1 MDNETKMTNE
11 KINELFRKAKEKE
24 KEKGG
29 VLNVSSFIDENLSPD
44 DAQKLKNAMKD
55 PKLIKS
61 ILSSPQA
68 QKFFEKFSGK
78 GNEK

>member
-1 MDNETKMTNE
+1 MDNETKITNE
-11 KINELFRKAKEKE
+11 KITELFQKAKE

-29 VLNVSSFIDENLSPD
+29 VLNVGSFIDENLSPS
-44 DAQKLKNAMKD
+44 DAQKLKSAMKD

>member
-1 MDNETKMTNE
+1 MDNETKITNE
-11 KINELFRKAKEKE
+11 KRNELFQKAKE

-29 VLNVSSFIDENLSPD
+29 VLNVGSFIDENLSPS
-44 DAQKLKNAMKD
+44 DAQKLKSAMKD

>member
-1 MDNETKMTNE
+1 MDNETKITNE
-11 KINELFRKAKEKE
+11 KINELFQKAKE

-29 VLNVSSFIDENLSPD
+29 VLNVGSFIDENLSPS
-44 DAQKLKNAMKD
+44 DAQNLKSAMKD

>member
-1 MDNETKMTNE
+1 MDNETKITNE
-11 KINELFRKAKEKE
+11 RINELFQKAKE

-29 VLNVSSFIDENLSPD
+29 VLNVGSFIDENLSPS
-44 DAQKLKNAMKD
+44 DAQKLKSAMKD

>member
-11 KINELFRKAKEKE
+11 QINELFLKAKE

>member
-11 KINELFRKAKEKE
+11 QINELFRKAKE

-29 VLNVSSFIDENLSPD
+29 VLNVSSFIDEKLSPE
-44 DAQKLKNAMKD
+44 DAQKLKSAMKD

>member
-11 KINELFRKAKEKE
+11 QINELFRKAKE

-29 VLNVSSFIDENLSPD
+29 VLNVSSFIDENLSLE
-44 DAQKLKNAMKD
+44 DAQKLKSAMKD

>member
-11 KINELFRKAKEKE
+11 QINELFRKAKE

-29 VLNVSSFIDENLSPD
+29 VLNVSSFIDENLSPE
-44 DAQKLKNAMKD
+44 DAQKLKSAMKD

>member
-1 MDNETKMTNE
+1 MDNETKSTNE
-11 KINELFRKAKEKE
+11 KINELFQKAKE

-29 VLNVSSFIDENLSPD
+29 VLDVGSFIDENLSPD
-44 DAQKLKNAMKD
+44 DAQKLKSAMKD

-68 QKFFEKFSGK
+68 QRFFEKFSGK

>member
-1 MDNETKMTNE
+1 MDNETNLNSE
-11 KINELFRKAKEKE
+11 KIGKLFEKAKQKE
-24 KEKGG
+24 KSG
-29 VLNVSSFIDENLSPD
+29 VLDVGSFIDENLSPS
-44 DAQKLKNAMKD
+44 DAQKLKSAMKD

>member
-11 KINELFRKAKEKE
+11 QINELFRKAKE

-29 VLNVSSFIDENLSPD
+29 VLNVSSFIDENLSPED
-44 DAQKLKNAMKD
+44 SQKLKSAMKD

>member
-11 KINELFRKAKEKE
+11 QINELFRKA

-29 VLNVSSFIDENLSPD
+29 VLNVSSFIDENLSPE
-44 DAQKLKNAMKD
+44 DAQKLKSAMKD

>member
-1 MDNETKMTNE
+1 MDNETKITNE
-11 KINELFRKAKEKE
+11 KINELFRKAKESE
-24 KEKGG
+24 REKGG
-29 VLNVSSFIDENLSPD
+29 VLNVGSFIDENLSAD

-68 QKFFEKFSGK
+68 QKFFEKFSDK

>member
-1 MDNETKMTNE
+1 MDNETKITNE
-11 KINELFRKAKEKE
+11 KINELFQKAKE

-29 VLNVSSFIDENLSPD
+29 VLNVGSFIDENLSPS
-44 DAQKLKNAMKD
+44 DAQKLKSAMKD

>member
-1 MDNETKMTNE
+1 MDKETKITNE
-11 KINELFRKAKEKE
+11 KITELFQKAKE

-29 VLNVSSFIDENLSPD
+29 VLNVGSFIDENLSPS
-44 DAQKLKNAMKD
+44 DAQKLKSAMKD

>member
-11 KINELFRKAKEKE
+11 QINELFRKAKEKE
-24 KEKGG
+24 RGG
-29 VLNVSSFIDENLSPD
+29 VLNVSSFIDENLSPE
-44 DAQKLKNAMKD
+44 DAQKLKSAMKD

>member
-11 KINELFRKAKEKE
+11 QITELFRKAKE

-29 VLNVSSFIDENLSPD
+29 VLNVSSFIDENLSPE
-44 DAQKLKNAMKD
+44 DAQKLKSAMKD

>member
-1 MDNETKMTNE
+1 MDNETKITNE
-11 KINELFRKAKEKE
+11 KINELFRKAKESE
-24 KEKGG
+24 REKGG
-29 VLNVSSFIDENLSPD
+29 VLNVGSFIDENLSAD
-44 DAQKLKNAMKD
+44 DAQKLKSAMKD

-68 QKFFEKFSGK
+68 QKFFEKFSDK

>member
-11 KINELFRKAKEKE
+11 QINELFRKAKE

-29 VLNVSSFIDENLSPD
+29 VLNVSSFIDENLSPE

>member
-11 KINELFRKAKEKE
+11 QINELFRKAKE

-29 VLNVSSFIDENLSPD
+29 VLNVSSFIDENLSPE
-44 DAQKLKNAMKD
+44 DAQKLKSAMKD

-68 QKFFEKFSGK
+68 HKFFEKFSGK

>member
-1 MDNETKMTNE
+1 MDNETKITNE
-11 KINELFRKAKEKE
+11 KINELFRKAKESE
-24 KEKGG
+24 REKGG
-29 VLNVSSFIDENLSPD
+29 VLNVGSFIDENLSAD

-68 QKFFEKFSGK
+68 QKFFEKFSDK
-78 GNEK
+78 GNKK

>member
-1 MDNETKMTNE
+1 MDNETKITNE
-11 KINELFRKAKEKE
+11 KINELFQKAKE

-29 VLNVSSFIDENLSPD
+29 VLNVGSFIDENLSPSEG
-44 DAQKLKNAMKD
+44 QKLKSAMKD